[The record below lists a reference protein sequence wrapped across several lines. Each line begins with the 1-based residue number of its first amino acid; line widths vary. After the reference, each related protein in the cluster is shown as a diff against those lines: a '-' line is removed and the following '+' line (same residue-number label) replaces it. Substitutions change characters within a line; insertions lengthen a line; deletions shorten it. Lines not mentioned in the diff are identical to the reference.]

1 MGFGNNNFCAVDL
14 GSHKVTVAIGQLAE
28 NSSIKILGV
37 SQKKSKGI
45 KQGSVINLEL
55 AIETL
60 KAALDEAK
68 SIAGV
73 DIKEVTLGVSAPSIS
88 GFNSY
93 GLAAVENGE
102 VSMEDLAMA
111 IKTAKAIPMSAD
123 TEMLH
128 VLQRDYI
135 VDGQPGVTEPIGMFA
150 VRLESNVHIIVAS
163 SRLLQNVR
171 KCVSNCGYTINN
183 LVVEHLAASSATLTE
198 NEKEMGVCLVNLGAD
213 STSFSVFSDG
223 GICYTSSITTG
234 GSSISSDISKVFRL
248 PVEAAESLKLQY
260 GYGAS
265 KYLKN
270 PDEKIDIPN
279 SLGNAKK
286 RISLQDL
293 SLVIEARVEEIFEAL
308 YRELD
313 QNRLLEV
320 ISSGIVFTGGGAK
333 LKGLARLAE
342 DMFKLPVRVGGPIE
356 VTGANEVVHN
366 PSYST
371 VVGLLKYASEN
382 AHAST
387 AHDQSIDEDMM
398 EIDDSS
404 KSSKKK
410 IVSSVKGWFSNNF

>member
-1 MGFGNNNFCAVDL
+1 MSFGNNNFCAVDL
-14 GSHKVTVAIGQLAE
+14 GSHKITVAVGQLAE
-28 NSSIKILGV
+28 NNSIKILGI
-37 SQKKSKGI
+37 SQKQSKGI
-45 KQGSVINLEL
+45 KQGSVINLEM
-55 AIETL
+55 AMETL
-60 KAALDEAK
+60 NAALDEAK

-73 DIKEVTLGVSAPSIS
+73 DVKEINLGVSAPSIS

-102 VSMEDLAMA
+102 VSIEDLAMA
-111 IKTAKAIPMSAD
+111 IKTAKAVPMSAD

-171 KCVSNCGYTINN
+171 KCVLNCGYTISN
-183 LVVEHLAASSATLTE
+183 LVVEHLAASSATLTD
-198 NEKEMGVCLVNLGAD
+198 NEKEMGVCLVNIGAD
-213 STSFSVFSDG
+213 STSFSVFADG
-223 GICYTSSITTG
+223 GICYTSSIKTG
-234 GSSISSDISKVFRL
+234 GTSISSDISKVFRL
-248 PVEAAESLKLQY
+248 PIEAAESLKLQY
-260 GYGAS
+260 GYAAS

-293 SLVIEARVEEIFEAL
+293 SLVIEARVEEIFESL

-313 QNRLLEV
+313 QHRLLEV

-356 VTGANEVVHN
+356 VSGANEVVHN
-366 PSYST
+366 PSYAT
-371 VVGLLKYASEN
+371 VVGLLKYAAEN
-382 AHAST
+382 SDT
-387 AHDQSIDEDMM
+387 SNEQKIDEDVM
-398 EIDDSS
+398 EIDENTG
-404 KSSKKK
+404 KSKKK
-410 IVSSVKGWFSNNF
+410 IISSVKGWFSNNF

>member
-1 MGFGNNNFCAVDL
+1 MSFGNNNFCAVDL

-28 NSSIKILGV
+28 NNSIKILGV

-45 KQGSVINLEL
+45 KQGSVINLEM
-55 AIETL
+55 AMETL
-60 KAALDEAK
+60 NAALDEAK

-73 DIKEVTLGVSAPSIS
+73 DVREVTLGISAPSIG

-93 GLAAVENGE
+93 GLAAVDNGE

-111 IKTAKAIPMSAD
+111 IKTAKAVPMSAD

-135 VDGQPGVTEPIGMFA
+135 VDGQAGVTEPIGMFA

-171 KCVSNCGYTINN
+171 KCVSNCGYKISS

-213 STSFSVFSDG
+213 STSFSVFSEG

-248 PVEAAESLKLQY
+248 PIEAAESLKLQY
-260 GYGAS
+260 GYAAS

-356 VTGANEVVHN
+356 VSGANEVVHN

-382 AHAST
+382 A
-387 AHDQSIDEDMM
+387 QEGPEQGVDEDMM
-398 EIDDSS
+398 ELDEDTG
-404 KSSKKK
+404 KSKKK
-410 IVSSVKGWFSNNF
+410 IMSSVKGWFSNNF

>member
-1 MGFGNNNFCAVDL
+1 MSFGNNNFCAVDL

-28 NSSIKILGV
+28 NNSIKILGV

-45 KQGSVINLEL
+45 KQGSVINLEM
-55 AIETL
+55 AMETL
-60 KAALDEAK
+60 NAALDEAK

-73 DIKEVTLGVSAPSIS
+73 DVREVTLGISAPSIS

-93 GLAAVENGE
+93 GLAAVDNGE
-102 VSMEDLAMA
+102 VSIENLAMA
-111 IKTAKAIPMSAD
+111 IKTAKAVPMSAD

-135 VDGQPGVTEPIGMFA
+135 VDGQAGVTEPIGMFA

-171 KCVSNCGYTINN
+171 KCVSNCGYKISS

-213 STSFSVFSDG
+213 STSFSVFSEG

-248 PVEAAESLKLQY
+248 PIEAAESLKLQY
-260 GYGAS
+260 GYAAS

-356 VTGANEVVHN
+356 VSGANEVVHN

-382 AHAST
+382 AQEGHE
-387 AHDQSIDEDMM
+387 QGVDEDMM
-398 EIDDSS
+398 ELDEDTG
-404 KSSKKK
+404 KSKKK
-410 IVSSVKGWFSNNF
+410 IMSSVKGWFSNNF

>member
-1 MGFGNNNFCAVDL
+1 MSFGNNNFCAVDL

-28 NSSIKILGV
+28 NNSIKILGV

-45 KQGSVINLEL
+45 KQGSVINLEM
-55 AIETL
+55 AMETL
-60 KAALDEAK
+60 NAALDEAK
-68 SIAGV
+68 SIGGV
-73 DIKEVTLGVSAPSIS
+73 DVREVSLGISAPSIG

-93 GLAAVENGE
+93 GLAAVDNGE

-111 IKTAKAIPMSAD
+111 IKTAKAVPMSAD

-128 VLQRDYI
+128 VLPRDYI
-135 VDGQPGVTEPIGMFA
+135 VDGQAGVTEPIGMFA

-171 KCVSNCGYTINN
+171 KCVSNCGYKISS

-213 STSFSVFSDG
+213 SASFSVFSEG

-248 PVEAAESLKLQY
+248 PIEAAESLKLQY
-260 GYGAS
+260 GYAAS

-320 ISSGIVFTGGGAK
+320 ISSGIVFTGGGAR

-356 VTGANEVVHN
+356 VSGANEVVHN

-382 AHAST
+382 AQEGPEQGV
-387 AHDQSIDEDMM
+387 DEDMIEIDEDTG
-398 EIDDSS
+398 
-404 KSSKKK
+404 KSKKK
-410 IVSSVKGWFSNNF
+410 IMSSVKGWFSNNF

>member
-1 MGFGNNNFCAVDL
+1 MSFGNDNFCAVDL

-28 NSSIKILGV
+28 NNSIKILGV
-37 SQKKSKGI
+37 SQKRSKGI
-45 KQGSVINLEL
+45 KQGSVINLEM
-55 AIETL
+55 AMETL
-60 KAALDEAK
+60 NAALDEAK

-73 DIKEVTLGVSAPSIS
+73 DVRELTLGISAPSIA

-93 GLAAVENGE
+93 GLAAVDNGE

-111 IKTAKAIPMSAD
+111 IKTAKAVPMSAD

-135 VDGQPGVTEPIGMFA
+135 VDGQSGVTEPIGMFA

-171 KCVSNCGYTINN
+171 KCVSNCGYKISS

-213 STSFSVFSDG
+213 STSFSVFSEG

-234 GSSISSDISKVFRL
+234 GSNISSDVSKVFRL
-248 PVEAAESLKLQY
+248 PIEAAESLKLQY
-260 GYGAS
+260 GYAAS

-313 QNRLLEV
+313 QNRLLDV

-356 VTGANEVVHN
+356 VSGANEVVHN

-382 AHAST
+382 AQVSSE
-387 AHDQSIDEDMM
+387 QSVDEDMIEIDEDTG
-398 EIDDSS
+398 
-404 KSSKKK
+404 KSKKK
-410 IVSSVKGWFSNNF
+410 IMSSVKGWFSNNF

>member
-1 MGFGNNNFCAVDL
+1 MSFGSGNFCAVDL
-14 GSHKVTVAIGQLAE
+14 GSHKVTVAIGQRAE
-28 NSSIKILGV
+28 SSGIKILGV

-45 KQGSVINLEL
+45 KQGSVINLEM
-55 AIETL
+55 AMETL
-60 KAALDEAK
+60 NAALDEAK

-102 VSMEDLAMA
+102 VSIEDLAMA
-111 IKTAKAIPMSAD
+111 IKTAKAVPMSAD

-171 KCVSNCGYTINN
+171 KCVSNCGYKISN

-213 STSFSVFSDG
+213 STSFSVFADG

-260 GYGAS
+260 GYAAS

-313 QNRLLEV
+313 KNRLLEV

-371 VVGLLKYASEN
+371 VVGLLKYASEHN
-382 AHAST
+382 YESQ
-387 AHDQSIDEDMM
+387 DQSIDDDMM
-398 EIDDSS
+398 EIEE
-404 KSSKKK
+404 KSDKSKKK
-410 IVSSVKGWFSNNF
+410 LVSSVKGWFANNF

>member
-1 MGFGNNNFCAVDL
+1 MSFGNNNFCAVDL
-14 GSHKVTVAIGQLAE
+14 GSHKVTVAIGQRAE
-28 NSSIKILGV
+28 NNTIKILGV

-45 KQGSVINLEL
+45 KQGSVINLEM
-55 AIETL
+55 AMETL
-60 KAALDEAK
+60 NAALDEAK

-73 DIKEVTLGVSAPSIS
+73 DVREVTLGISAPSIG

-93 GLAAVENGE
+93 GLAAVDNGE

-111 IKTAKAIPMSAD
+111 IKTAKAVPMSAD

-135 VDGQPGVTEPIGMFA
+135 VDGQAGVTEPIGMFA

-171 KCVSNCGYTINN
+171 KCVSNCGYKISS

-198 NEKEMGVCLVNLGAD
+198 NEKEMGGCLVNLGAD

-248 PVEAAESLKLQY
+248 PIEAAESLKLQY
-260 GYGAS
+260 GYAAS

-356 VTGANEVVHN
+356 VSGANEVVHN

-382 AHAST
+382 AQEGPE
-387 AHDQSIDEDMM
+387 QSVDEDMIEIDEDTG
-398 EIDDSS
+398 
-404 KSSKKK
+404 KSKKK
-410 IVSSVKGWFSNNF
+410 IMSSVKGWFSNNF